1 MMREL
6 TSPVAAPTPGCRS
19 CDVGNLCFDP
29 SEAERARAAR
39 SATEEAPTRVVL
51 CSDHPILRSALR
63 LLIDTRSSYEV
74 AFESAIC
81 PNAFRLLDG
90 GDIDVLLLEFDLDD
104 HSAER
109 LAALE
114 RLLTA
119 APSLPVLI
127 LTAEPDADACHAAF
141 QFGVRGIVL
150 KSKKLDDLFTAL
162 DRIQRGETWLEGA
175 ALHKLLGQSSKVKS
189 VRTEDSRISLLTRR
203 EREIVK
209 VVAGGR
215 TNREVSQ
222 VLFISD
228 VTVRH
233 HLCTIFDKLRVSSRG
248 ELIVYAYRN
257 GLADRSSL
265 DAN

>member
-1 MMREL
+1 MREL
-6 TSPVAAPTPGCRS
+6 TSPVTAPTQGCRS
-19 CDVGNLCFDP
+19 CDLGTLCFDP
-29 SEAERARAAR
+29 SEAERARASRDA
-39 SATEEAPTRVVL
+39 AEEAPTRVVL
-51 CSDHPILRSALR
+51 CSDHPILRSALH

-104 HSAER
+104 NSRER
-109 LAALE
+109 LAGLE
-114 RLLTA
+114 QLLAA

-127 LTAEPDADACHAAF
+127 LTTEPDADACHAAF

-162 DRIQRGETWLEGA
+162 DRIRRGETWLEGA
-175 ALHKLLGQSSKVKS
+175 ALHKLLGQSSKAK
-189 VRTEDSRISLLTRR
+189 VRVEDSRISLLTRR
-203 EREIVK
+203 EREIVN

-222 VLFISD
+222 ALFISD

-233 HLCTIFDKLRVSSRG
+233 HLCTIFEKLRVSSRG